1 LKIKRSECIVRFI
14 VNCGIS
20 ISNMAVQ
27 NQLNGPYIDNK
38 GGKEDN

>member
-1 LKIKRSECIVRFI
+1 MLTQS
-14 VNCGIS
+14 GIS